1 MGNIPNHPKVFY
13 FVKDKKN
20 FFKYYKVVFPIC
32 NNTKKDGGFA
42 VIPGSHK
49 AEFKDQTI
57 IIQKIT
63 NY

>member
-13 FVKDKKN
+13 FVKDKK
-20 FFKYYKVVFPIC
+20 FFQNITKVVFPIC

-49 AEFKDQTI
+49 AEFVKTKQ
-57 IIQKIT
+57 
-63 NY
+63 